1 MSSLRS
7 CTVLHLI
14 EDLEALHALQA
25 HSEHCSVQVEFKSTA
40 DPSKSVVL
48 SSGSCSFTG
57 SNLMTK
63 DSKENS
69 PNVVS
74 ASATKYTLELFG
86 TFWHFWALCITLH
99 IFAHLCTRWCREHWW
114 TLAHQIAS
122 CGRLLPAFTW
132 CGKPGAGGLVPCRSL
147 SQLFWLDVAW
157 TMSIDSEFFWR
168 SVATVF
174 LSVAFGLIPIGPC
187 RAFSR
192 RSSRSEAFSRESCTR
207 PSQELRWDFCRRK
220 PWKTNR
226 NLSLSQVVSWILTD
240 MTGL

>member
-7 CTVLHLI
+7 CIVLHLI

-86 TFWHFWALCITLH
+86 TFGHFASLCTFLH
-99 IFAHLCTRWCREHWW
+99 IFALGGAESIGGHW
-114 TLAHQIAS
+114 LI
-122 CGRLLPAFTW
+122 RLRV
-132 CGKPGAGGLVPCRSL
+132 AGGCYQHSLGVENRGLVGWCLVVPCLNCSGLMWLGRCQLIRNFLGGPWRQFSSL
-147 SQLFWLDVAW
+147 WLLA
-157 TMSIDSEFFWR
+157 
-168 SVATVF
+168 
-174 LSVAFGLIPIGPC
+174 
-187 RAFSR
+187 
-192 RSSRSEAFSRESCTR
+192 
-207 PSQELRWDFCRRK
+207 
-220 PWKTNR
+220 
-226 NLSLSQVVSWILTD
+226 
-240 MTGL
+240 

>member
-7 CTVLHLI
+7 CIVLHLI

-74 ASATKYTLELFG
+74 ASATKYTLELF
-86 TFWHFWALCITLH
+86 ALGGAESIGG
-99 IFAHLCTRWCREHWW
+99 HW
-114 TLAHQIAS
+114 LI
-122 CGRLLPAFTW
+122 RLRV
-132 CGKPGAGGLVPCRSL
+132 AGGCYQHSLGVENRGLVGWCLVVPCLNCSGLMWLGRCQLIRNFLGGQWRQFSSL
-147 SQLFWLDVAW
+147 WLLA
-157 TMSIDSEFFWR
+157 
-168 SVATVF
+168 
-174 LSVAFGLIPIGPC
+174 
-187 RAFSR
+187 
-192 RSSRSEAFSRESCTR
+192 
-207 PSQELRWDFCRRK
+207 
-220 PWKTNR
+220 
-226 NLSLSQVVSWILTD
+226 
-240 MTGL
+240 